1 MIFPDNLPFDKKV
14 DLLKKRYFALASSE
28 EKYIEIIEM
37 GRKLPPLTPEAKKEE
52 NLVRGCQSRLYLH
65 SWTEQGKIFFA
76 AEADALI
83 SAGLAALL
91 IDVYSGE
98 TPETILQ
105 TPPDFL
111 NELGIYSSLS
121 LNRSNGL
128 AHIHLR
134 MKQDA
139 LKSLVSSHLS

>member
-1 MIFPDNLPFDKKV
+1 MIFPDNLSFDKKV
-14 DLLKKRYFALASSE
+14 DRLKKRYFALASSE

-65 SWTEQGKIFFA
+65 SWIEQGKIFFA

-98 TPETILQ
+98 APEAVLKN
-105 TPPDFL
+105 PPDFL
-111 NELGIYSSLS
+111 HELGIYASLS

-134 MKQDA
+134 ISQDA
-139 LKSLVSSHLS
+139 LKFLVPSPLS